1 MEFKF
6 NVGDKVRMVDDL
18 DDIHCND
25 TGIYAKYGEIIEID
39 KTVDYDDEMPYLV
52 LFIFNDHKEY
62 PLWCEERQ
70 LELIED

>member
-1 MEFKF
+1 MEFRF

-18 DDIHCND
+18 DGIHCND
-25 TGIYAKYGEIIEID
+25 TGLHAEYGEVLE
-39 KTVDYDDEMPYLV
+39 VDYNDDKMPYLV
-52 LFIFNDHKEY
+52 LFVFNDHKEY